1 VLAGQISDT
10 GPGIRIVLRCEI
22 MSSEFRHVF
31 YRINIGSQLSPSSI
45 NLLPVQAG
53 KVTVASHCHHLRAHG
68 LRKGDEYPA
77 YTPVR
82 VWYTLPLPMCF
93 SLQSAGRI
101 KANWVPN

>member
-1 VLAGQISDT
+1 MLAGQISDT

-53 KVTVASHCHHLRAHG
+53 KVTVASHWPCVTYG
-68 LRKGDEYPA
+68 LTALGREMSTPRTLQFEYG
-77 YTPVR
+77 
-82 VWYTLPLPMCF
+82 TLYLY
-93 SLQSAGRI
+93 LY
-101 KANWVPN
+101 VL